1 MKSGSKKGRPITK
14 STSSKVPK
22 KNENLV
28 VLYDLCLAY
37 VSEVTK
43 NNQKASRKDNGFSIY
58 DSEELQNE
66 YCFEDLK

>member
-22 KNENLV
+22 KNENFV

-37 VSEVTK
+37 VS
-43 NNQKASRKDNGFSIY
+43 
-58 DSEELQNE
+58 
-66 YCFEDLK
+66 